1 MATIFYK
8 IPVQLFLRVVVI
20 MNFVDFLGIQTVAVY
35 SDADRNSMHVAM
47 ADEAIRY
54 TENQCFGSK

>member
-47 ADEAIRY
+47 ADEAIR
-54 TENQCFGSK
+54 